1 MNNGYYPFSMRQG
14 SKLDFAGAWLSRIL
28 QTVFAAAILWVC
40 KLILAAVMYLVNTLP
55 PMQRDVSELKRD
67 VSELKLAQAASK
79 QEIQTAAGQAKQ
91 ELIDA
96 ERRVKNEFTK
106 LLNEQLKKKG
116 RITTPGEHN
125 PD

>member
-1 MNNGYYPFSMRQG
+1 MNNGYYPFPIRQG
-14 SKLDFAGAWLSRIL
+14 SSKDFIGAWIMRIL
-28 QTVFAAAILWVC
+28 GTVLAAAIIWLC
-40 KLILAAVMYLVNTLP
+40 GLILSAVMYLVNTLP

-67 VSELKLAQAASK
+67 VSELKIAQAASK
-79 QEIQTAAGQAKQ
+79 QEIQTAAGLAKQ

-106 LLNEQLKKKG
+106 LLNEQLKKRG